1 MLRVNRT
8 REQIRAGY
16 NKLSRF
22 YDYLGGFFEKK
33 YKKLA
38 LMQLQVQEGENVL
51 EIGFGTGKCLKQI
64 AEQVGETGRV
74 CGIDISDG
82 MLKVTHKRLRRAGL
96 IHRVELYREDAME
109 LPFDANTFDSVFMSF
124 TLELFDT
131 PEIPVILEQIQ
142 RVLRPGGKFG
152 VVSLSRD
159 YGRTIPVKIYEWFH
173 KRFPRY
179 IDCRPI
185 YVKQVLKS
193 AGFYITNYRNEK
205 LFGLPLAIVTA
216 KN

>member
-8 REQIRAGY
+8 RKQVRAGY
-16 NKLSRF
+16 NKLSRY
-22 YDYLGGFFEKK
+22 YDYLGDFFEKK

-38 LMQLQVQEGENVL
+38 LTQLQVQEGENVL

-109 LPFDANTFDSVFMSF
+109 LPFDTNTFDSVFMSF

-159 YGRTIPVKIYEWFH
+159 CGRTIPVKIYEWFH
-173 KRFPRY
+173 KIFPRY

-185 YVKQVLKS
+185 YVEQVLKS